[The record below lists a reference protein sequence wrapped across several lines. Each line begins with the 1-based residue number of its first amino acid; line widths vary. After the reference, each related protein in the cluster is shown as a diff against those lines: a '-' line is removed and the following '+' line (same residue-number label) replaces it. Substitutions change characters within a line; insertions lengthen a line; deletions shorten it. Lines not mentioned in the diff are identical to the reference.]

1 MNITQIRQA
10 LEQIP
15 LPYLTTDS
23 SFRILWSN
31 PCLQK
36 QYLYLSTLR
45 SLEALLFGYDSEELL
60 QQLKKTETPL
70 TLACKLPLV
79 SLVMSISVLSYDEDG
94 EISELLVAFTGPVME
109 KGKDPLLASFNESLR
124 QPVDGLFATIAYLRH
139 QLDERYS
146 HELQSMTKGCY
157 QMLRSCIYISEYS
170 ELLHSSKAFELQYQ
184 DLRQWLHQQLDPA
197 LQSLQRMG
205 IQLDFDL
212 PAEPVILPFDG
223 EKLSIALFA
232 LISNACLF
240 CEEGRNSIRIAVS
253 QDEQSVRLLVSDKGY
268 GIPAQNLARVMEP
281 YFSQRLDDAIR
292 PGIGLGLPL
301 CKMIVER
308 HGGSMLLQSQQDR
321 GTTVALTLP
330 RSITPSTDGTMTLHA
345 PKTSYVPERYPR
357 WTVHLSTVLPTD
369 EFQA

>member
-60 QQLKKTETPL
+60 QQLKKAETPL

-170 ELLHSSKAFELQYQ
+170 ELLHSSKAFELQYH
-184 DLRQWLHQQLDPA
+184 DLRQGRHQQLDPA
-197 LQSLQRMG
+197 LESLQRM
-205 IQLDFDL
+205 
-212 PAEPVILPFDG
+212 
-223 EKLSIALFA
+223 
-232 LISNACLF
+232 
-240 CEEGRNSIRIAVS
+240 
-253 QDEQSVRLLVSDKGY
+253 
-268 GIPAQNLARVMEP
+268 
-281 YFSQRLDDAIR
+281 
-292 PGIGLGLPL
+292 
-301 CKMIVER
+301 
-308 HGGSMLLQSQQDR
+308 
-321 GTTVALTLP
+321 
-330 RSITPSTDGTMTLHA
+330 
-345 PKTSYVPERYPR
+345 
-357 WTVHLSTVLPTD
+357 
-369 EFQA
+369 